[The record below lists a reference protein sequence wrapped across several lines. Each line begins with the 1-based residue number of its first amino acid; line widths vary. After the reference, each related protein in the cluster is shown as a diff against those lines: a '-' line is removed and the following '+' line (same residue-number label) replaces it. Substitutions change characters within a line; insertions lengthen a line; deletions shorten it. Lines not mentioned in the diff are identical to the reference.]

1 MSLARTLPRRDTLA
15 ITASLGGVTVLCWG
29 YLVAMARG
37 MCAPASMHMA
47 ALQIPQ
53 WSAGY
58 GWMMASMWVVMM
70 VGMMLPTVLPMVL
83 IYAAVANKA
92 VREGT
97 PVASAHVF
105 VLGYVAVWSGF
116 SLLATAVQWQLDRFA
131 LLSPMMISNS
141 PALGAALLIAAGAY
155 QFLPMKNECL
165 KHCRGPIQ
173 FIADHW
179 KPGAVG
185 AFRMGLEHG
194 AFCLGCCWV
203 LMLLLFVGGVMNL
216 VWIAAITVFVLL
228 EKVLPFGDAGGR
240 VVGLLMITAGGTLAA
255 LGL

>member
-1 MSLARTLPRRDTLA
+1 MSLASTLPRRDTLA
-15 ITASLGGVTVLCWG
+15 ITVSLGGVTVLCWV

-37 MCAPASMHMA
+37 MCTPESTHMA
-47 ALQIPQ
+47 ALQIRH

-58 GWMMASMWVVMM
+58 AWMMALMWVVMM
-70 VGMMLPTVLPMVL
+70 VGMMLPSILPMVL

-92 VREGT
+92 AREGT

-105 VLGYVAVWSGF
+105 VLGYVVVWIGF
-116 SLLATAVQWQLDRFA
+116 GLLATAVQWQLDRFA
-131 LLSPMMISNS
+131 LLSPMMVSNS
-141 PALGAALLIAAGAY
+141 PALGASLLMAAGVY
-155 QFLPMKNECL
+155 QLLPIKNQCL

-179 KPGAVG
+179 KSGAVG
-185 AFRMGLEHG
+185 AFWMGLEHG

-228 EKVLPFGDAGGR
+228 EKVMPFGDAGGH
-240 VVGLLMITAGGTLAA
+240 VVGLLMITAGGALAV